1 MPVQMPCDQVGGAR
15 EQAAR
20 GATVLGR
27 GRTLLAS
34 MKYQAPLLVEPP
46 ASLAS
51 GFHKPSPLVAAIRTT
66 PHACGQSC
74 EVGVLTADIQRLQL

>member
-51 GFHKPSPLVAAIRTT
+51 GFHKPSPPLVAAMRR
-66 PHACGQSC
+66 ALRAVS
-74 EVGVLTADIQRLQL
+74 VAAKGVNRGF